1 MTVAYLQNTL
11 SGLLGLPPRITQS
24 HLSAVAP
31 LLTPAAT
38 IAMIESILA
47 DQTLLDLVAGRSY
60 THSLG
65 FRKITLLD
73 PGFVLPDQNG
83 KRGNGYTVRLHIWES
98 TSNDTEAAATVPLVE
113 AKHEHSFDFIS
124 RILYGGM
131 ETQCYTSEPLS
142 AVETADLKYLLARLE
157 TLEESQRRHV
167 SRSMEALET
176 MRLKAFGS
184 AQADSEAINCALND
198 CDRNALQQLL
208 AVDAD
213 QLERMANLQ
222 GRYQYDLTAST
233 FGGDYVHKLVHHV
246 SLKPVLVKKLEAGDL
261 YFHGHRLAHRL
272 YMPANQPNA
281 TLVITTQVSQEAIG
295 ASFQH
300 PTWFSGE
307 HVGYPR
313 RMYSSAEMRAILTEF
328 KQRLLALSAAALREK
343 PTNLIDLERTLLT

>member
-1 MTVAYLQNTL
+1 MTVAHLQNTL
-11 SGLLGLPPRITQS
+11 TGLLGLPPRITQS

-31 LLTPAAT
+31 LLTPATT

-73 PGFVLPDQNG
+73 PGFALPDQNG

-98 TSNDTEAAATVPLVE
+98 SSHDTGAAETVPLVE

-184 AQADSEAINCALND
+184 AQADSEAVD

-233 FGGDYVHKLVHHV
+233 FGGDYVHKLIHHV
-246 SLKPVLVKKLEAGDL
+246 SLKPALVKKLEAGDL

-307 HVGYPR
+307 HVSYPR
-313 RMYSSAEMRAILTEF
+313 RMYSSAEMQAILNEF
-328 KQRLLALSAAALREK
+328 KQRLLALSAAALSEK
-343 PTNLIDLERTLLT
+343 PANLIDLEQSPALT

>member
-1 MTVAYLQNTL
+1 MTVAHLQNTL
-11 SGLLGLPPRITQS
+11 SGLLGVPPRITPS

-31 LLTPAAT
+31 LLTPATT
-38 IAMIESILA
+38 ISIIESILS

-73 PGFVLPDQNG
+73 PGFVLPEQKD

-98 TSNDTEAAATVPLVE
+98 SAHATGAAPTVPLVE

-131 ETQCYTSEPLS
+131 ETQCYTSEPLT
-142 AVETADLKYLLARLE
+142 AVEAADLKHLLARLE
-157 TLEESQRRHV
+157 TLEESQRRQV

-176 MRLKAFGS
+176 LRLKAFGS
-184 AQADSEAINCALND
+184 AQADSEAVN

-213 QLERMANLQ
+213 QLERIANLQ

-233 FGGDYVHKLVHHV
+233 FGGDYVHKLIHHV
-246 SLKPVLVKKLEAGDL
+246 SLKPALVKKLEAGDL

-313 RMYSSAEMRAILTEF
+313 RMYSSAELQAILTEF
-328 KQRLLALSAAALREK
+328 KQQLLALSAAALSEK
-343 PTNLIDLERTLLT
+343 PANLIDLGQAPAL